1 MILNCIADSLCQ
13 PPKSPLVILK
23 FTCYAFHFK
32 LIARSSWVWLE
43 AECYSLWCCCTADIS
58 QSQIT
63 WLRKHTMIQSFL
75 GLWMT
80 LPLSTFGTA
89 LHLLWC
95 LNPTVLLRESL
106 TVTVSIA
113 LMFCSRS
120 SLKFQLRSSLWFR
133 AHTQKKSFNRY
144 SECPWYIARFL
155 QKHCGGKNTR
165 SIVYI
170 YSFHQGLCWS
180 YKQAQAC
187 WID

>member
-1 MILNCIADSLCQ
+1 
-13 PPKSPLVILK
+13 
-23 FTCYAFHFK
+23 
-32 LIARSSWVWLE
+32 
-43 AECYSLWCCCTADIS
+43 
-58 QSQIT
+58 
-63 WLRKHTMIQSFL
+63 
-75 GLWMT
+75 MT

-144 SECPWYIARFL
+144 SEWPWYIARFL
-155 QKHCGGKNTR
+155 QKHCGGKNTS

-170 YSFHQGLCWS
+170 YILFTKACAGATSKRKHVDLIS
-180 YKQAQAC
+180 YSTCLQSTGNTECNKN
-187 WID
+187 